1 MDIGGEKSG
10 DSIDDISRFYK
21 GSLWTLLNSNNFKIP
36 NYEIYIASFFG
47 LFEVEKLNVFFP
59 FPVVLPGGDGN
70 DRPTGKF
77 YKTKRKE
84 ETMNPCCQN

>member
-1 MDIGGEKSG
+1 MIQV
-10 DSIDDISRFYK
+10 
-21 GSLWTLLNSNNFKIP
+21 GSMMVHCGLCLNSNFKMP
-36 NYEIYIASFFG
+36 NYDIYIASFFD
-47 LFEVEKLNVFFP
+47 LFEVEKVNLFFP

-77 YKTKRKE
+77 NKTKRKE